1 MSYFIKPTYPDLNE
15 LNPSIYYKSWV
26 DNIEI
31 DDNYGSW
38 NFNGDFYIYSNSF
51 LPINSFYLNLKTYF
65 ASVLNIPLKWEKE
78 YISKE
83 ILNTKNPAYNINQ
96 YSFNFM
102 LDTKKSNLDE
112 NIQNNKNINFNFEP
126 VFNQNIFNDYVITG
140 LNNDVDRYIF
150 INEVNKNIVNF
161 NVQYSNFYEIN
172 NENGKINLNP
182 YVNNST
188 ELLTYGIDSFNNLE
202 EPINSIINF
211 KKNNIENI
219 VLSNINFAVDYYI
232 DNILKTLKFSINNQ
246 YLFGNDFSLKID
258 QNFYFNDE
266 TKTLELAIKEGY
278 GGIFIPYNSKGNIN
292 CSFDIEFKNKIK
304 RIEIKKPF
312 SFIKNIKNNLINK
325 TLIKT
330 ITIENLEDYINGNE
344 II

>member
-1 MSYFIKPTYPDLNE
+1 
-15 LNPSIYYKSWV
+15 
-26 DNIEI
+26 
-31 DDNYGSW
+31 
-38 NFNGDFYIYSNSF
+38 
-51 LPINSFYLNLKTYF
+51 
-65 ASVLNIPLKWEKE
+65 
-78 YISKE
+78 
-83 ILNTKNPAYNINQ
+83 
-96 YSFNFM
+96 M

-278 GGIFIPYNSKGNIN
+278 GGIFIPYNSNGNIN